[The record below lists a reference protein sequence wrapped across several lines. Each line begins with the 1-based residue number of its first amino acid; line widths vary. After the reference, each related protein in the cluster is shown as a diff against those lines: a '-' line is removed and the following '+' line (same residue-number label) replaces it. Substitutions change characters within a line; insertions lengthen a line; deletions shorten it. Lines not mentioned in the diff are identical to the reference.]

1 MAFLC
6 VHAHRREA
14 SIVIESLG
22 PVGLIVDVVC
32 HFLEVLEVGSEGH
45 GVQRERD
52 AIRGGRRMRS
62 PTSEVNTSLHGL
74 AHQGLTPGPMLLLH
88 PLLLHDGS
96 WNWDRKLSERPRD

>member
-45 GVQRERD
+45 GCKERGM
-52 AIRGGRRMRS
+52 RLGVGG
-62 PTSEVNTSLHGL
+62 E
-74 AHQGLTPGPMLLLH
+74 
-88 PLLLHDGS
+88 
-96 WNWDRKLSERPRD
+96 